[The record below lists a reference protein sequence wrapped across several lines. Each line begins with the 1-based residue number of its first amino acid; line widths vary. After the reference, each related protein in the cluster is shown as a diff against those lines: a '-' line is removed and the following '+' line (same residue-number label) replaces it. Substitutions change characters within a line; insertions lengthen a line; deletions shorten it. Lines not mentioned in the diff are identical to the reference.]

1 MVLAVLTAAY
11 ALSRRGRGMYCGA
24 ISWKVDEFFSGL
36 HIKDKHLARAAFIR
50 IESSMTVKGES
61 YVAWQ

>member
-1 MVLAVLTAAY
+1 
-11 ALSRRGRGMYCGA
+11 MYCGA
-24 ISWKVDEFFSGL
+24 ISWEVDEFFSGL